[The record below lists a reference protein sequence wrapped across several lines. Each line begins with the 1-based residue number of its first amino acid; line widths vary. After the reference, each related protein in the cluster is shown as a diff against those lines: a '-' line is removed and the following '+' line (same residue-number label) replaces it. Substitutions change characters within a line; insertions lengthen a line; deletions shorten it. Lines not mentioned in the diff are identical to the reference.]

1 MKEAEKNGGGVKQGG
16 VQLPRKYTKNSSR
29 Y

>member
-1 MKEAEKNGGGVKQGG
+1 MKEAEKNGGGVKWGG
-16 VQLPRKYTKNSSR
+16 VQLPHKYTKNSSR